1 MLIAP
6 TLVSIFW
13 MTTFG
18 GTALHQLVAQGYTGV
33 QEMVLANQPE
43 LSLFMMLRQLPW
55 AGLTSLVA
63 IVLVVI
69 FFVTSSDSG
78 SLVIDGI
85 TAGGKVDTPIIQR
98 IFWAVAQGVV
108 ALILLLGG
116 GLNSPAGRLGGH
128 GLSIPVRAA
137 PDDAVDL
144 ARAAL
149 VPSRRTP
156 GGFPSP
162 R

>member
-1 MLIAP
+1 MFIARISKGRSVRQFLVCVLIAP

-85 TAGGKVDTPIIQR
+85 TAGGKVDAPIVQR

-116 GLNSPAGRLGGH
+116 GLNPCR
-128 GLSIPVRAA
+128 PPRWPRAFH
-137 PDDAVDL
+137 
-144 ARAAL
+144 
-149 VPSRRTP
+149 SC
-156 GGFPSP
+156 SCCS
-162 R
+162 

>member
-1 MLIAP
+1 MRQFLVCVLIAP

-85 TAGGKVDTPIIQR
+85 TAGGKVDAPIVQR

-116 GLNSPAGRLGGH
+116 GLNSCRPPRW
-128 GLSIPVRAA
+128 PRAFH
-137 PDDAVDL
+137 
-144 ARAAL
+144 
-149 VPSRRTP
+149 SC
-156 GGFPSP
+156 SCCS
-162 R
+162 